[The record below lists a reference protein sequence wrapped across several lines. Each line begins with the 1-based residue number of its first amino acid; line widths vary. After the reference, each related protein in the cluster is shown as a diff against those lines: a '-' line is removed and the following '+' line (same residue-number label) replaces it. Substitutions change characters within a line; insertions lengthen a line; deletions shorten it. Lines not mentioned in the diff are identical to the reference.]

1 MEKIENIAERI
12 ESEIK
17 EKDIYFAWQLDDKL
31 NIIEIS
37 DGVSKILGYYPNEI
51 ISTNFTDY
59 MLKQEARFFLK
70 EISDYNG
77 KYKSIFN
84 ITNIFKRKDKTHIV
98 LETKGKSL
106 SDNDGNIT
114 GFEGLTFYR

>member
-106 SDNDGNIT
+106 IDSNGNIT

>member
-17 EKDIYFAWQLDDKL
+17 EKDIYFAWQLDDKF